1 MACAPY
7 VGQYNLYTKR
17 KEIAASY
24 LVFVLSCQHLLC
36 LIIGSFD
43 CLHVL
48 WWNFVVGHYRWLLGF
63 GFVLQHSNPS
73 SLLFC
78 LELIV
83 NQRNTQAVGLWVLKY
98 LGL

>member
-48 WWNFVVGHYRWLLGF
+48 WWGTTDGSL
-63 GFVLQHSNPS
+63 VLVLCYS
-73 SLLFC
+73 
-78 LELIV
+78 IV
-83 NQRNTQAVGLWVLKY
+83 IHRLYCSA
-98 LGL
+98 